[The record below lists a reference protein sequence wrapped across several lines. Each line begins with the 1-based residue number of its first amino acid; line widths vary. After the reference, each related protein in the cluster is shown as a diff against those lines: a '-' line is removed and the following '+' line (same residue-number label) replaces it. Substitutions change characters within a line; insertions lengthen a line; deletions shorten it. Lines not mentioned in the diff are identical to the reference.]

1 MAFCLGSRL
10 IVNSPLTEYLRE
22 AALQFKVIELQADP
36 SYFSANYALT
46 VNEKKVLRIYRER
59 YGFQLTMH
67 APFINLRLGAIN
79 LEERQLAINIM
90 INAMQAA
97 SDLEIQLV
105 TFHPCTL
112 EPGAPEK
119 YHENSLLEEGSIAL
133 LLKVAKKLGI
143 TLLMENM
150 PLVPEFHSKT
160 TDGSRFQE
168 LLWLFPE
175 PEFGLTID
183 IGHALQAGIPPEG
196 LLKMDRIRHFHLHE
210 NDRTIDNHQPI
221 TTHLEWWEKL
231 FKTLTKKF
239 PDVYGILEMSQFTDQ
254 IASLKELQPFLGKRA
269 LPKPG
274 KGQMI
279 PPLIV
284 D

>member
-1 MAFCLGSRL
+1 MRSSLSSQDARPAPIPTFARATRQWGAGEPSEAVSFQRTRPPRSARSRPRSTTW
-10 IVNSPLTEYLRE
+10 VEGRG
-22 AALQFKVIELQADP
+22 K
-36 SYFSANYALT
+36 
-46 VNEKKVLRIYRER
+46 
-59 YGFQLTMH
+59 
-67 APFINLRLGAIN
+67 PF
-79 LEERQLAINIM
+79 
-90 INAMQAA
+90 
-97 SDLEIQLV
+97 
-105 TFHPCTL
+105 
-112 EPGAPEK
+112 
-119 YHENSLLEEGSIAL
+119 
-133 LLKVAKKLGI
+133 
-143 TLLMENM
+143 
-150 PLVPEFHSKT
+150 SKT

-239 PDVYGILEMSQFTDQ
+239 PDAYGILEMSQFTDQ